1 MTMHGRRE
9 PPIPNILAIC
19 FLAALAMPA
28 AAQSL
33 GKNVPKMCAQLL
45 KEGWTAPADP
55 LTGKP
60 GKAEMNVPGVMYICM
75 VEHELPTKGDGHAP
89 GLQALLSKSTET
101 SVILSASVWCE
112 VDQAATLDALA
123 KQVERSL
130 AVANIEVPDGVL
142 AAIRAAKETK
152 VSADGLSFE
161 VVPISVDPDACS
173 RVPADELGAVLMK
186 VDVSVKE

>member
-1 MTMHGRRE
+1 MPVHGRRE
-9 PPIPNILAIC
+9 RSITNIIAIC
-19 FLAALAMPA
+19 FLTALSMPT

-33 GKNVPKMCAQLL
+33 GRNVPKMCAQLL
-45 KEGWTAPADP
+45 KEGWTAPTDP
-55 LTGKP
+55 LTNKP

-75 VEHELPTKGDGHAP
+75 VEHELPTTGDGHAP
-89 GLQALLSKSTET
+89 SLQALLSKDTEA

-130 AVANIEVPDGVL
+130 AVADIKAPDGVL
-142 AAIRAAKETK
+142 AAIRAAKQTK
-152 VSADGLSFE
+152 VSADGLSFD
-161 VVPISVDPDACS
+161 VLPISVDPDACS

-186 VDVSVKE
+186 VDVSVKG

>member
-1 MTMHGRRE
+1 MATHERRDT
-9 PPIPNILAIC
+9 PIPNIIAIC
-19 FLAALAMPA
+19 FLLALSMPA

-33 GKNVPKMCAQLL
+33 GKNVPKICAQLL
-45 KEGWTAPADP
+45 KEGWTAPTDP
-55 LTGKP
+55 LTNKP
-60 GKAEMNVPGVMYICM
+60 GKAEMIVPGVMYICM

-89 GLQALLSKSTET
+89 GLQALLSKDTDA

-112 VDQAATLDALA
+112 VDQTATLDALA

-130 AVANIEVPDGVL
+130 AVAAINVPDGVL
-142 AAIRAAKETK
+142 AAIRAAKQTK

-186 VDVSVKE
+186 VDVSVKG